1 MKTSILLSIGTAVA
15 LCPLAAVNGHAQTIE
30 SMPPVVVKTV
40 PESGAMDV
48 MPGEMEIKV
57 TFSKAMT
64 DGSWSWSTAWKDS
77 TPESADKPRYEA
89 DGKTCVM
96 KVKLEPNKTYAYWL
110 NSQNFHNFRDQQ
122 GHSAVPYLLVFHST
136 SKAANSELKGDS
148 EDVLRQKLQFAELE
162 LKTAEKQF
170 AAGVITQED
179 YGRTKSA
186 VAIARAELNGDPVEI
201 ARYKAQLAEME
212 FTAAEKK
219 FQVGLATQSEYDKAK
234 SALAIAK
241 TEYAE
246 AVQAAKS
253 K

>member
-1 MKTSILLSIGTAVA
+1 
-15 LCPLAAVNGHAQTIE
+15 
-30 SMPPVVVKTV
+30 
-40 PESGAMDV
+40 
-48 MPGEMEIKV
+48 
-57 TFSKAMT
+57 
-64 DGSWSWSTAWKDS
+64 
-77 TPESADKPRYEA
+77 
-89 DGKTCVM
+89 
-96 KVKLEPNKTYAYWL
+96 
-110 NSQNFHNFRDQQ
+110 
-122 GHSAVPYLLVFHST
+122 LLVFHST
-136 SKAANSELKGDS
+136 SKAANSVLRGDS
-148 EDVLRQKLQFAELE
+148 PDVLRQKLQLADLE
-162 LKTAEKQF
+162 LKTAEKQL

-201 ARYKAQLAEME
+201 ARCKGQLAEME